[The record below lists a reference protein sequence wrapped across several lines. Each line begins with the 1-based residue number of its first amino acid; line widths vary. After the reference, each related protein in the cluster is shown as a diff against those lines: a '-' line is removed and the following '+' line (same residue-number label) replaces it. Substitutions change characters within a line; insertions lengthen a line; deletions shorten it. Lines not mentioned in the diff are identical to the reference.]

1 MRRKEVARNNAV
13 DDGGRELLKG
23 VKLKLNFITRNANK
37 MQHLQ
42 AVEIGFTPMIIF
54 II

>member
-1 MRRKEVARNNAV
+1 VRRSTGVEQEKQKAR
-13 DDGGRELLKG
+13 EEK
-23 VKLKLNFITRNANK
+23 FITKNANK

-42 AVEIGFTPMIIF
+42 VVEIGFTPMIIF